1 MLRGTLLT
9 YGVGLGCVGEQVC
22 EVFGNAY
29 VVKVREMDRRDALD
43 PVVRLTIPARA
54 EYITLCRLAL
64 TGLSRL
70 RPLSDETLADLK
82 LAITE
87 ACSNSVRHAYPS
99 EDGHVE
105 ITYTLTGE
113 ALEVEVCDEGAGFE
127 PGAPAERADDLS
139 EGGLG
144 IAIIRSIAD
153 ELEIGPRAGGGS
165 RLRFVKNL
173 PDGSVTLPA

>member
-1 MLRGTLLT
+1 
-9 YGVGLGCVGEQVC
+9 
-22 EVFGNAY
+22 
-29 VVKVREMDRRDALD
+29 MDNRDALD

-70 RPLSDETLADLK
+70 RPLSDELIADLK

-87 ACSNSVRHAYPS
+87 ACSNSVRHAYPN
-99 EDGHVE
+99 DGGRVE
-105 ITYTLTGE
+105 ITYKLTGD
-113 ALEVEVCDEGAGFE
+113 ALEIEVCDEGAGFE
-127 PGAPAERADDLS
+127 PGQSGRAAAELS

-144 IAIIRSIAD
+144 ISIIRSIAD
-153 ELEIGPRAGGGS
+153 ELEIAPREGGGS

-173 PDGSVTLPA
+173 SDGPVTLSR